1 MALSYTI
8 SEGLAGFRRASFA
21 VVASTSAMAVSL
33 VMIGLFIF
41 VGYMAQQVS
50 NWLRQR
56 VGEVELFIDDRAD
69 ERTIELL
76 QQRAG
81 ARPGVAEALF
91 ISQEEARE
99 IFRAE
104 FGDEADVFSDTPFLP
119 ASIKIRVQPSYANP
133 DSLQTLIADFGTW
146 NRVDEVVFNQPLL
159 VKVQQNLR
167 LLTTIGLILGV
178 VVVLAAIFL
187 VANTIRLTIYAR
199 RLLIRTMKLVGA
211 TDRFIRGPFLVEGI
225 VQGFIAGILAAAML
239 WGIYRLTLVYLPQLE
254 LTAGIQLILFA
265 LIIIGLG
272 VMLGWVGSY
281 FAAKRFIRRVSLH

>member
-1 MALSYTI
+1 
-8 SEGLAGFRRASFA
+8 
-21 VVASTSAMAVSL
+21 MAVSL

-41 VGYMAQQVS
+41 VGYMAHQVS

-69 ERTIELL
+69 ERTIESLR
-76 QQRAG
+76 QRAG
-81 ARPGVAEALF
+81 ARPGVDEALF
-91 ISQEEARE
+91 VSQEEARE
-99 IFRAE
+99 IFRTE

-133 DSLQTLIADFGTW
+133 DSLQTLVADFQSW
-146 NRVDEVVFNQPLL
+146 NRIDEVVFNQPLL
-159 VKVQQNLR
+159 VRVQQNLR

-178 VVVLAAIFL
+178 VIVFAAVFL

-225 VQGFIAGILAAAML
+225 AQGFIAGVMAALML
-239 WGIYRLTLVYLPQLE
+239 WGIYRVMLIYLPQFE
-254 LTAGIQLILFA
+254 LVAGIQLVLFG
-265 LIIIGLG
+265 LTTVVLG
-272 VMLGWVGSY
+272 VILGWVGSY
-281 FAAKRFIRRVSLH
+281 LAARRFIQRVSLH